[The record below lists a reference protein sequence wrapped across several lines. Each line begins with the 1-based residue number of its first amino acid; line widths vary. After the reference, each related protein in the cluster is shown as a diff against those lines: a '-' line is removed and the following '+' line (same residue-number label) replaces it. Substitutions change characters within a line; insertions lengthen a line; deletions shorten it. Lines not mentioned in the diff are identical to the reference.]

1 MKVGG
6 IMKLGEVIKKYRE
19 KHDLSLRE
27 FAEKCGL
34 SHAYIA
40 KLEDG
45 KDPRTGKEIEP
56 TLDTVNKIAVAIN
69 MSLDE
74 LLKIIGYLDTPSP
87 VDKITDSVS
96 DDPELAKFWDELK
109 EREDLQLLFKQTREM
124 SPEDVKKIIRIIK
137 AIEDEEAADDS
148 L

>member
-1 MKVGG
+1 MGFPEILV
-6 IMKLGEVIKKYRE
+6 KLRHEHKMTQQELADKIGVSRGTIGMYEI
-19 KHDLSLRE
+19 
-27 FAEKCGL
+27 
-34 SHAYIA
+34 
-40 KLEDG
+40 G
-45 KDPRTGKEIEP
+45 KRDPDTE
-56 TLDTVNKIAVAIN
+56 TLIKIANVFN
-69 MSLDE
+69 VTTDQ
-74 LLKIIGYLDTPSP
+74 LLGRTDTPSP

-137 AIEDEEAADDS
+137 AIEDEEAADSD

>member
-1 MKVGG
+1 MTQQELADKIGVSRGTIG
-6 IMKLGEVIKKYRE
+6 MYEI
-19 KHDLSLRE
+19 
-27 FAEKCGL
+27 
-34 SHAYIA
+34 
-40 KLEDG
+40 G
-45 KDPRTGKEIEP
+45 KRDPDTE
-56 TLDTVNKIAVAIN
+56 TLIKIANVFN
-69 MSLDE
+69 VTTDQ
-74 LLKIIGYLDTPSP
+74 LLGRTDTPSP